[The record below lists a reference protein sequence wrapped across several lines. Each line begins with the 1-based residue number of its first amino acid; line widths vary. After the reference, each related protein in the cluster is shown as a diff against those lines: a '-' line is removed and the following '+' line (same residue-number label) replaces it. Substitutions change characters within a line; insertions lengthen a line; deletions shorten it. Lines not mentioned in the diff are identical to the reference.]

1 MSLAFWTL
9 FFGIV
14 AGWLVNVLAD
24 TIPLRRSL
32 RETWR
37 WPLQRLRVLSAG
49 PTPTVADE
57 GSSLPTTS
65 RYLLVWL
72 AAILLGWFAY
82 TRLGWTPKA
91 LLVALEAWF
100 FLAIAVIDLEHRLV
114 LNRMVFAAAPC
125 LLTANLLLGEVSIT
139 SILLGAAAGFGFF
152 LILALLAPGGM
163 GMGDVKLAGLIGL
176 TTGLS
181 SVLVALFIAIL
192 AGGVAGAIIMING
205 RRHHH
210 SWRGQTMA
218 YAPYLVI
225 GVWVVLFDGIELL
238 HNYLE
243 RLSTTHPL

>member
-1 MSLAFWTL
+1 MSLVFWIL
-9 FFGIV
+9 VSGIL

-32 RETWR
+32 WETWR
-37 WPLQRLRVLSAG
+37 WPLQHLRILPAD
-49 PTPTVADE
+49 PTPTLVATPTAADE
-57 GSSLPTTS
+57 GPSMPTTS

-72 AAILLGWFAY
+72 AAIALGWVAY

-100 FLAIAVIDLEHRLV
+100 FLTIAVIDLEHRLV
-114 LNRMVFAAAPC
+114 LNRMVVVAAPC
-125 LLTANLLLGEVSIT
+125 LLIANLLLGEVTIT

-152 LILALLAPGGM
+152 LVLALLAPGGM

-181 SVLVALFIAIL
+181 TILVALFIAIL
-192 AGGVAGAIIMING
+192 AGGVAAAIIMING
-205 RRHHH
+205 RRRHHA
-210 SWRGQTMA
+210 WRGQTMA
-218 YAPYLVI
+218 YAPYLVV

-238 HNYLE
+238 YNYLE
-243 RLSTTHPL
+243 RL

>member
-1 MSLAFWTL
+1 MSIALWGL
-9 FFGIV
+9 FLGV
-14 AGWLVNVLAD
+14 SAGWVVNVLAD

-32 RETWR
+32 HETWR
-37 WPLQRLRVLSAG
+37 WPLQQMRILPGS
-49 PTPTVADE
+49 PTLVREDNAQP
-57 GSSLPTTS
+57 LPTTR

-72 AAILLGWFAY
+72 AAIVLGGFAY

-114 LNRMVFAAAPC
+114 LNRMVFTAAPFV
-125 LLTANLLLGEVSIT
+125 LVANLLLGQATIT

-152 LILALLAPGGM
+152 LVLALLAPGGM

-192 AGGVAGAIIMING
+192 AGGIAGAIIIVNG
-205 RRHHH
+205 RRRHH

-218 YAPYLVI
+218 YAPYLVM

-243 RLSTTHPL
+243 RL

>member
-1 MSLAFWTL
+1 MNVALWGL
-9 FFGIV
+9 CLGIV

-24 TIPLRRSL
+24 TIPLRRAL
-32 RETWR
+32 GETWR
-37 WPLQRLRVLSAG
+37 WPLQHMRLLPGG
-49 PTPTVADE
+49 PTPTL
-57 GSSLPTTS
+57 GSTSTAANAVHSLPTTR

-72 AAILLGWFAY
+72 AAIGLGWFAY

-114 LNRMVFAAAPC
+114 LNRMVLPAAPC
-125 LLTANLLLGEVSIT
+125 ILIANLLLGDVTIT

-152 LILALLAPGGM
+152 LVLALLAPGGM

-192 AGGVAGAIIMING
+192 AGGVAGAIIIING
-205 RRHHH
+205 RRRHHA
-210 SWRGQTMA
+210 WRGQTMA

-243 RLSTTHPL
+243 RL